1 MSTISSFVHGRMRKA
16 LLSKGILALDLVL
29 WLFWMPLILRI
40 HTIPTLLKRLAP
52 GEKHK
57 DKTPIELKDAVGIV
71 TRICNLRVFR
81 PPFFS
86 KLCLRQ
92 SLALY
97 RTLTQM
103 GYPVEIHFGVRK
115 DDKTLSGHSWVTLK
129 GEVVADTAQTGI
141 FKAVYTYPPAHP
153 ASALSKS
160 ESKILMKRQ
169 EKGGENEKGKR
180 TRATRRTDSGIFLP

>member
-1 MSTISSFVHGRMRKA
+1 MSPIRHSMRERFLFKAGLTLDVLFWLLSLPA
-16 LLSKGILALDLVL
+16 LLRV
-29 WLFWMPLILRI
+29 
-40 HTIPTLLKRLAP
+40 HTIPTLLKRLTAGKEEQAHP
-52 GEKHK
+52 AAN
-57 DKTPIELKDAVGIV
+57 LNDAVGIV
-71 TRICNLRVFR
+71 TRICNLRLFRARVF
-81 PPFFS
+81 P

-115 DDKTLSGHSWVTLK
+115 DDKTLLGHSWVTLR

-141 FKAVYTYPPAHP
+141 FKAVYTYPPARR

-160 ESKILMKRQ
+160 ESKILI
-169 EKGGENEKGKR
+169 KGHQFHER
-180 TRATRRTDSGIFLP
+180 